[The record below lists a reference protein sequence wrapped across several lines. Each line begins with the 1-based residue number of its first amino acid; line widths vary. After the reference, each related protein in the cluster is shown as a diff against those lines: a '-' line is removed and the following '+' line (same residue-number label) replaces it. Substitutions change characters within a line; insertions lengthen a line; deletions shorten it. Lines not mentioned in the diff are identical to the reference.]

1 MPLPQQHIDEHT
13 PMGATLTP
21 DGAVFRAW
29 APGALRVHLRLN
41 ASADWTPDDSNALVR
56 DAGGSWAGFAPGV
69 KDGDRYRFHV
79 VGAGSTGLKRDPY
92 ARELGPGF
100 PDCDC
105 IVRDPA
111 RYPWHDQAFRPP
123 AFSDL
128 IIYQFHVGT
137 FYAVAENGEDRRVPG
152 GGKFLDVLDRV
163 EYLVDLGVTALQPLP
178 IDEFATAHSLG
189 YNGTDYFSPDSD
201 YAVAP
206 ADLDRYVDT
215 ANRLLRNRGR
225 APIQREHLLSHADQF
240 RAVIDICHVYGL
252 AVIVDVVYNHAGGDF
267 GDQSL
272 YFFDRAVTTTN
283 NDSLYF
289 TDQGWAGGLVF
300 AFWKREVRQFLIDNA
315 KFYLDEYH
323 VDGFRYDEVTV
334 ISRFGGWSFCQD
346 LTDTL
351 RFVRPDTPQIAEY
364 WEPDK
369 SWAIKRVRD
378 GGAGFDAVWSDG
390 LREAIRSAISATTRG
405 RNAFVGLDGVAEAL
419 RRPSA
424 FLATWQAVEHLE
436 NHDVVYAGHEDRRPR
451 IATLGDLTD
460 ARSWY
465 ARSRARVATAL
476 LLTAPGIPMLF
487 MGQEILEDK
496 PWSDTPSP
504 DTLVWWNGL
513 GMDGAMRDHL
523 RCTRDLVR
531 LRRAQPALRG
541 EPINV
546 FHVHNDNRVIA
557 FHRWLE
563 GAGRD
568 VVVVASLNE
577 STSIGYRLGVPRA
590 GRWLELFNSDVYD
603 NFLNPRVAG
612 NGGEITADGPP
623 LHGLPTSAAIILP
636 ANGVLVF
643 ARDAGD

>member
-1 MPLPQQHIDEHT
+1 MPLPQQHINEHT
-13 PMGATLTP
+13 PMGANLVP
-21 DGAVFRAW
+21 NGAVFRVW
-29 APGALRVHLRLN
+29 APHALRVHLRLN
-41 ASADWTPDDSNALVR
+41 AGAGWIPDDSNALVR
-56 DAGGSWAGFAPGV
+56 DASGYWAGFAPGV
-69 KDGDRYRFHV
+69 KDGDTYRFHV
-79 VGAGSTGLKRDPY
+79 VGADSTGLKRDPY
-92 ARELGPGF
+92 ARELAPGF

-111 RYPWHDQAFRPP
+111 SYPWHDQEFRPP
-123 AFSDL
+123 ASSNL

-137 FYAVAENGEDRRVPG
+137 FYAVDAKGEDRRVPG
-152 GGKFLDVLDRV
+152 GAKFLDVLDRV

-178 IDEFATAHSLG
+178 IDEFPTAHSLG
-189 YNGTDYFSPDSD
+189 YNGTDYFSPDND
-201 YAVAP
+201 YAVAL
-206 ADLDRYVDT
+206 ADLDRYVET

-225 APIQREHLLSHADQF
+225 TPLQREHLVSHANQF
-240 RAVIDICHVYGL
+240 RALIDICHVYGL
-252 AVIVDVVYNHAGGDF
+252 AVIIDVVYNHAGGDF

-272 YFFDRAVTTTN
+272 YFFDRAANTSN

-315 KFYLDEYH
+315 RFYVDEYH

-334 ISRFGGWSFCQD
+334 IDRFGGWSFCQG

-351 RFVRPDTPQIAEY
+351 HFVRPDVPQIAEY
-364 WEPDK
+364 WNPDK
-369 SWAIKRVRD
+369 SWAVKRVRD

-390 LREAIRSAISATTRG
+390 LREAVRAAIAATTRG
-405 RNAFVGLDGVAEAL
+405 RDASVSLDGLADAL
-419 RRPSA
+419 RRPSGFVA
-424 FLATWQAVEHLE
+424 SWQSVEHLE
-436 NHDVVYAGHEDRRPR
+436 NHDVVYAGHPGREPR
-451 IATLGDLTD
+451 IAALGDLTN

-465 ARSRARVATAL
+465 ARSRARVATGL
-476 LLTAPGIPMLF
+476 LLAAPCIPMLF

-496 PWSDTPSP
+496 PWNDTPST
-504 DTLVWWNGL
+504 DTLIWWDGL
-513 GMDGAMRDHL
+513 ATDRAMRDHL

-577 STSIGYRLGVPRA
+577 STLLGYQLGFPSG
-590 GRWLELFNSDVYD
+590 GRWLEIFNSDVYD
-603 NFLNPRVAG
+603 NFVNPQVVG
-612 NGGEITADGPP
+612 NGGEINADGPP
-623 LHGLPTSAAIILP
+623 MHGLPTSAAVVIP
-636 ANGVLVF
+636 ANSLLIF
-643 ARDAGD
+643 ARDAGE